1 MGGYGYSEE
10 SEEPSKPP
18 VEVPVPDTYEKG
30 EVTKEV
36 DTSAGLDPYRRMDW
50 ERVPEFHDTQLIAQ
64 KLRRM
69 VATVDQSKYRNTS
82 TGSRLNIGSA
92 ITGQHDAFRTYTGR
106 KGKRRVCVL
115 MDMSGSMSAL
125 FARHGAQFLDALLIL
140 DRQGVLDCDIYLSGS
155 HRCYKLPKNTTHDTV
170 AELAAHGNVESIDAT
185 LKKAHA
191 DVVDADTVLIYTDG
205 CLTDGNVKAGDWR
218 SRGVDLIGVMTCVD
232 DHREHFRSKMEENF
246 HKAIITDDGVTL
258 ASAICQYILTR
269 P

>member
-1 MGGYGYSEE
+1 
-10 SEEPSKPP
+10 
-18 VEVPVPDTYEKG
+18 
-30 EVTKEV
+30 
-36 DTSAGLDPYRRMDW
+36 
-50 ERVPEFHDTQLIAQ
+50 
-64 KLRRM
+64 
-69 VATVDQSKYRNTS
+69 
-82 TGSRLNIGSA
+82 
-92 ITGQHDAFRTYTGR
+92 
-106 KGKRRVCVL
+106 
-115 MDMSGSMSAL
+115 MSAL